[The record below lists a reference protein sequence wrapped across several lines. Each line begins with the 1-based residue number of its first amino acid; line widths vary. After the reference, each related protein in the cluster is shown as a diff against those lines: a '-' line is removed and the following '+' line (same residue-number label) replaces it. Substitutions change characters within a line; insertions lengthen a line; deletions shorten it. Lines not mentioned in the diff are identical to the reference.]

1 MLEATQQ
8 NWIAGFW
15 TRLGALVIDG
25 LLLGLF
31 GLVLGHFFSDQFA
44 QMGSWGRLVGFGIGL
59 IYFGVMNSALLGGQ
73 TVGKKLLRI
82 RVVDDKNNT
91 IPLFRSMLRYI
102 VFILPL
108 TLNGVYFTDKEM
120 PHFTDKEMPHF
131 TDKVMPHFT
140 DKVMPYIGNY
150 PLSFFMLGGMFA
162 IIYLYLYNRATR
174 QSLHDLM
181 VGTFVV
187 NAYSVKQETSKVWK
201 VHLIVV
207 AIAFIAAIIPTAYFP
222 KLISDVSKLV
232 SDASYTGMSAA
243 QSALLNEPR
252 IKSASVKTSYQT
264 IISENKEDQQATY
277 VIAKAWLTS
286 NNVADDE
293 LAQYVA
299 NIIVQHYPEAKQT
312 DAIKITLAYGYDIG
326 IASKWNSYTLSFD
339 PKTLGN

>member
-31 GLVLGHFFSDQFA
+31 GLVLGYFFGDQFA
-44 QMGSWGRLVGFGIGL
+44 QMESWGRLVGFGIGL

-73 TVGKKLLRI
+73 TIGKKLLKI

-102 VFILPL
+102 IFILPF
-108 TLNGVYFTDKEM
+108 TFNGVYFTDKEM
-120 PHFTDKEMPHF
+120 PYFTDKL
-131 TDKVMPHFT
+131 
-140 DKVMPYIGNY
+140 MPYIGNY
-150 PLSFFMLGGMFA
+150 PLSFFMLSGMFA
-162 IIYLYLYNRATR
+162 IIYLYLFNRATR

-222 KLISDVSKLV
+222 KLVPDVSNLV

-264 IISENKEDQQATY
+264 IISENKEDQQTTY

-299 NIIVQHYPEAKQT
+299 NLIVQHYPEAKQT

-326 IASKWNSYTLSFD
+326 IASKWNSYTLTFD
-339 PKTLGN
+339 PETLGN

>member
-15 TRLGALVIDG
+15 RRLGALVIDLMILG
-25 LLLGLF
+25 LL
-31 GLVLGHFFSDQFA
+31 GLVLGHFFGDQFA
-44 QMGSWGRLVGFGIGL
+44 QMGSWGRMVGFGISL
-59 IYFGVMNSALLGGQ
+59 VYFGVMNSALLGGQ
-73 TVGKKLLRI
+73 TIGKKLLRI

-102 VFILPL
+102 VFILPF
-108 TLNGVYFTDKEM
+108 TLDGIYFTDKEM
-120 PHFTDKEMPHF
+120 P
-131 TDKVMPHFT
+131 
-140 DKVMPYIGNY
+140 YLWNY

-162 IIYLYLYNRATR
+162 IIYLYLFNRATR

-187 NAYSVKQETSKVWK
+187 NVYSVKQETSKVWK

-207 AIAFIAAIIPTAYFP
+207 AIAFIASIIPTAYFP
-222 KLISDVSKLV
+222 KLVSDVSNLV
-232 SDASYTGMSAA
+232 SDESFTGMSAA

-252 IKSASVKTSYQT
+252 IKSASVITSYQT
-264 IISENKEDQQATY
+264 IISENKEDQQTTY

-286 NNVADDE
+286 NNVADNDF
-293 LAQYVA
+293 AQYVA
-299 NIIVQHYPEAKQT
+299 NLIVQHYPEAKQT
-312 DAIKITLAYGYDIG
+312 DAINITLAYGYDIG
-326 IASKWNSYTLSFD
+326 IASKWNSYTLTFD

>member
-15 TRLGALVIDG
+15 RRVGALVIDLMILG
-25 LLLGLF
+25 LLGLT
-31 GLVLGHFFSDQFA
+31 LGHFFGDQFA
-44 QMGSWGRLVGFGIGL
+44 QMESWGRLVGFGICL

-73 TVGKKLLRI
+73 TVGKRLLRI
-82 RVVDDKNNT
+82 RVVGNKNYT
-91 IPLFRSMLRYI
+91 IPLFRSMLRCI
-102 VFILPL
+102 IFILPL

-120 PHFTDKEMPHF
+120 PYF
-131 TDKVMPHFT
+131 TDKVT
-140 DKVMPYIGNY
+140 PYIWNY

-162 IIYLYLYNRATR
+162 IIYLYLFNRATR

-187 NAYSVKQETSKVWK
+187 NAYSVKQQTSKVWK

-222 KLISDVSKLV
+222 KLISDE
-232 SDASYTGMSAA
+232 SYTGMSAA
-243 QSALLNEPR
+243 QAALLNEPG
-252 IKSASVKTSYQT
+252 IKSASVITSYQT

-299 NIIVQHYPEAKQT
+299 NLIVQHYPEAKQT
-312 DAIKITLAYGYDIG
+312 DAINITLAYGYDIG
-326 IASKWNSYTLSFD
+326 IASKWDSYTLSFD

>member
-15 TRLGALVIDG
+15 RRVGALVIDLMILG
-25 LLLGLF
+25 LLGLT
-31 GLVLGHFFSDQFA
+31 LGHFFGDQFA
-44 QMGSWGRLVGFGIGL
+44 QMESWGRLVGFGIGL

-73 TVGKKLLRI
+73 TIGKKLLRI

-102 VFILPL
+102 IFTLPF
-108 TLNGVYFTDKEM
+108 TFNGVYFTDKEM
-120 PHFTDKEMPHF
+120 P
-131 TDKVMPHFT
+131 
-140 DKVMPYIGNY
+140 YIWNY

-162 IIYLYLYNRATR
+162 IIYLYLFNRATR

-222 KLISDVSKLV
+222 KLVSDVSKLV
-232 SDASYTGMSAA
+232 PDASNLVSDESYTGMSAA

-264 IISENKEDQQATY
+264 IISDNKEDQQATY

-286 NNVADDE
+286 NNVADSDF
-293 LAQYVA
+293 AQYVA
-299 NIIVQHYPEAKQT
+299 NLIVQHYPEAKQT

-326 IASKWNSYTLSFD
+326 IASKWNSYTRSFD